1 MGSKNQEK
9 NAYVNNGRPLMESE
23 AMMSLCKWVSVYGNL
38 GFIGPYVLWCN
49 VWRVKEPYNEVTLW
63 NSGIIPNQSKPN
75 SLDPTV
81 FFVLQIPITSH
92 YRSYEE

>member
-1 MGSKNQEK
+1 
-9 NAYVNNGRPLMESE
+9 MESE

-38 GFIGPYVLWCN
+38 GFIGPCVLWCN

-63 NSGIIPNQSKPN
+63 NSGIISNQSKPN

-81 FFVLQIPITSH
+81 YFVLQTPITSH
-92 YRSYEE
+92 